1 MSNEQERHALLAKG
15 RLLFDSCSPENE
27 YACVIGYV
35 DHNLA
40 QGGWRA
46 EVMAEFIGWLRQQRD
61 MPALRR
67 PGNVAPQHAAAILQR
82 LDKKSK
88 RQNH

>member
-1 MSNEQERHALLAKG
+1 MSNEKERHALLAKG
-15 RLLFDSCSPENE
+15 RLLFDSCSPEKE

-46 EVMAEFIGWLRQQRD
+46 EVMAEFIEWLRQ
-61 MPALRR
+61 
-67 PGNVAPQHAAAILQR
+67 
-82 LDKKSK
+82 
-88 RQNH
+88 